1 MSIQATDAARGEGA
15 APRSAADIVN
25 ATFRHWSLW
34 PCMGFLLALSVYP
47 VVQLVPMALST
58 IEFAGGRALWT
69 FTPRRNFE
77 ALLADHVLV
86 DAIVNTLIFVGLS
99 VAIEMVLGF
108 FAALFIACLPRG
120 RVFAR
125 TIMIMPI
132 LLPAVAIGSMW
143 KLMYNYDFG
152 LFNQIAGA
160 IGLDPINWLGD
171 TRWALLAVVVVDVWH
186 WTPFVFLILFAS
198 IEALPQDVME
208 AARVDGAS
216 AWQMIRL
223 VILPLLGP
231 ALAVA
236 AVFRAIGAFKAFDQ
250 VYLLTSGGPGTATE
264 LLSLHLNRVFFEQ
277 NQLGYGSMLSLT
289 IIAVIAA
296 TIGVARWA
304 APGGERAD
312 PAKVER

>member
-1 MSIQATDAARGEGA
+1 MTASALRGAGERAAR
-15 APRSAADIVN
+15 RSAGDLIN

-34 PCMGFLLALSVYP
+34 PCLGFLLALSVYP
-47 VVQLVPMALST
+47 VLQLVPMALST
-58 IEFAGGRALWT
+58 VEFAGGRAMWS
-69 FTPRRNFE
+69 FTPRRNLE
-77 ALLADHVLV
+77 QLLADHVLI
-86 DAIVNTLIFVGLS
+86 DAIVNTLVFVTLS
-99 VAIEMVLGF
+99 VSIEMALGF
-108 FAALFIACLPRG
+108 FAALFIACLTRG
-120 RVFAR
+120 RTFAR
-125 TIMIMPI
+125 TLMILPI

-160 IGLDPINWLGD
+160 LGLDPINWLGD
-171 TRWALLAVVVVDVWH
+171 KRFALLAVVVVDVWH

-198 IEALPQDVME
+198 IEALPQDVLE

-277 NQLGYGSMLSLT
+277 NQLGYGAMLSLT

-296 TIGVARWA
+296 MIGVGRWA
-304 APGGERAD
+304 APGGEK
-312 PAKVER
+312 AKP

>member
-1 MSIQATDAARGEGA
+1 MSIRTTDAARGEGA
-15 APRSAADIVN
+15 APRAASDLVN

-34 PCMGFLLALSVYP
+34 PCLGFLLALSVYP

-58 IEFAGGRALWT
+58 IEFAGGQAVWR
-69 FTPRRNFE
+69 FTPRRNLDL
-77 ALLADHVLV
+77 LLADEVLR
-86 DAIVNTLIFVGLS
+86 DAIVNTLVFVGLS

-125 TIMIMPI
+125 TIMILPI

-160 IGLDPINWLGD
+160 LGIEPGNWLGD

-198 IEALPQDVME
+198 IEALPQDVLE

-223 VILPLLGP
+223 IILPLLGP

-236 AVFRAIGAFKAFDQ
+236 AIFRAIGAFKAFDQ

-264 LLSLHLNRVFFEQ
+264 LVSLHLNRVFFEQ
-277 NQLGYGSMLSLT
+277 NQLGYGAMLSLT

-304 APGGERAD
+304 APGGDRAVA
-312 PAKVER
+312 AKAAP